1 MKHNIL
7 GLVAKI
13 VVFDSGLGS
22 LSIIKP
28 IQKKVIAD
36 IIYFADQKN
45 FPYGT
50 KSVGEL
56 KKIIMST
63 IAKLD
68 KIFNPDIMVIGSNTP
83 SLLLQGIID
92 DPRIVRV
99 FPPLKEAKT
108 KTETKT
114 IAILGTKSVIESIA
128 LQIYIKKHLP
138 KNIKVIKINA
148 SPLIELVE
156 SAKFIDNKILSKN
169 KIKSILSQPFLKN
182 QVDVV
187 TLSSTHLPFLL
198 SFFKQIFPNTIFL
211 DSGNIVADK
220 IAKKL
225 KSQNKTKSLTIFTSG
240 NVKDFQTKLS
250 KIGIKNKVRS
260 L

>member
-1 MKHNIL
+1 MARI
-7 GLVAKI
+7 I
-13 VVFDSGLGS
+13 VFDSGLGS

-50 KSVGEL
+50 KSVLEL
-56 KKIIMST
+56 KKIITST
-63 IAKLD
+63 IVKLN
-68 KIFNPDIMVIGSNTP
+68 KIFNPDIIVIGSNTP
-83 SLLLQGIID
+83 SLLLKQIIN
-92 DPRIVRV
+92 DPQIVGV
-99 FPPLKEAKT
+99 FPPLKEEKT
-108 KTETKT
+108 KTRTKT
-114 IAILGTKSVIESIA
+114 IAILATKSVIESKA

-156 SAKFIDNKILSKN
+156 SGKFINDKIFCTNKIR
-169 KIKSILSQPFLKN
+169 SILSQPFSNN
-182 QVDVV
+182 QVDVA

-198 SFFKQIFPNTIFL
+198 PFLKQIFPNIMFL
-211 DSGNIVADK
+211 DPGNILADK
-220 IAKKL
+220 IARKL
-225 KSQNKTKSLTIFTSG
+225 KPRNKTRSLTIFTSG
-240 NVKDFQTKLS
+240 NVKDFQTKLR